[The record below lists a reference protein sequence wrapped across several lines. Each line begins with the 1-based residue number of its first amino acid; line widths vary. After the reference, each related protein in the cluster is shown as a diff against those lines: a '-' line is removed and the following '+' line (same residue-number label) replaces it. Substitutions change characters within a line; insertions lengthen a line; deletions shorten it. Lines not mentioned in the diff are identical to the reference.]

1 MLAAARALMNKPR
14 LLLVDELSLGL
25 APIVVQQLFEAIA
38 EVNRQGT
45 AVLLVEQFVHMALRY
60 TTRAYVLSKGE
71 VVSEGASRAL
81 LDSPELMEAYLG
93 VEATGAA
100 PSSNGS
106 KPAPAA
112 ESHSV
117 G

>member
-25 APIVVQQLFEAIA
+25 APIIVKQLFEAIA

-45 AVLLVEQFVHMALRY
+45 AVLLVEQFVHMALSY

-71 VVSEGASRAL
+71 VVSEGASRTL
-81 LDSPELMEAYLG
+81 LDSPDLMEAYLG
-93 VEATGAA
+93 VEASETSS
-100 PSSNGS
+100 SSNGS
-106 KPAPAA
+106 KP
-112 ESHSV
+112 SHETEPENV

>member
-25 APIVVQQLFEAIA
+25 APIIVNQLFEAIA

-71 VVSEGASRAL
+71 IVSEGASRTL

-93 VEATGAA
+93 VEATGTTS
-100 PSSNGS
+100 SSNGS
-106 KPAPAA
+106 KSSHAT
-112 ESHSV
+112 ESESV